1 MKRLES
7 LDTLRGIT
15 IIGMILVNN
24 PGSWS
29 HVYTPLLHAKW
40 HGLTPTDLI
49 FPFFLLIVGTSI
61 SISYRNKVT
70 NRDVYEKILFRSF
83 KLIGLGLLIN
93 IASPNFPFIETVNQI
108 RIPGVLQR
116 IGIVF
121 LCSSLIFLKYDAKK
135 IITIITF
142 ILLSYYLFLNFVP
155 LPNGTS
161 PTFDESSN
169 NWVNYIDQI
178 ILGSHMWKPSSD
190 PEGLLSTIPAIATC
204 LLGIVI
210 GKIMLSKSNNENKL
224 KKLLYF
230 VFLLLSSGYL
240 WGYLFP
246 INKSIWSS
254 SYVLVAAGWG
264 TLILAIAYYINDL
277 KKISSPKL
285 ITYVSQNAIVI
296 YFLSMI
302 ISKFF
307 YLIKINDKQN
317 VHSWIFDTI
326 FIFIK
331 DLKLASFS
339 YALCVMFF
347 YLLLAYYLNKK
358 KIFIKV

>member
-15 IIGMILVNN
+15 ITGMILVNN

-29 HVYTPLLHAKW
+29 HVYAPLLHAKW

-49 FPFFLLIVGTSI
+49 FPFFLFIVGVSI
-61 SISYRNKVT
+61 SIAYRNKVI
-70 NRDVYEKILFRSF
+70 NRNIYKKILTRSF

-93 IASPNFPFIETVNQI
+93 TVSPNFPFVETINQI

-121 LCSSLIFLKYDAKK
+121 LCSSFIFLKYDTKK
-135 IITIITF
+135 IIIIIAF
-142 ILLSYYLFLNFVP
+142 ILLSYYLFLNFMP
-155 LPNGTS
+155 LPDGKS

-169 NWVNYIDQI
+169 NWVNYIDQT
-178 ILGSHMWKPSSD
+178 ILGSHMWKPISD

-204 LLGIVI
+204 LLGTLI
-210 GKIMLSKSNNENKL
+210 GKIILSRRNDKDKL
-224 KKLLYF
+224 KRLLWCTL
-230 VFLLLSSGYL
+230 FLLFSGYL

-254 SYVLVAAGWG
+254 SYALVTSGWG
-264 TLILAIAYYINDL
+264 TLTLAIAYYINDL
-277 KKISSPKL
+277 KRISSPKP
-285 ITYVSQNAIVI
+285 IIYVSQNAIII

-307 YLIKINDKQN
+307 YQIKVNDKQN
-317 VHSWIFDTI
+317 IHSWIFDTI
-326 FIFIK
+326 FVFFK

-339 YALCVMFF
+339 YALCVVLF
-347 YLLLAYYLNKK
+347 YLLLAYSLYKK